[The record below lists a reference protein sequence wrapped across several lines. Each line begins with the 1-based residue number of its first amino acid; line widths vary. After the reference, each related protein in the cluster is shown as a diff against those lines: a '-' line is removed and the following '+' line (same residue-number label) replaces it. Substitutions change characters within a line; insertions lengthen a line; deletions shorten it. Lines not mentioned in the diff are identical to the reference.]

1 MSEMYPW
8 PGKFYI
14 GNSDSPVAIVTLDD
28 KMQFEEEKV
37 AIWGPMKTENL
48 GIEKVIA
55 NVLSNPNIRFLII
68 CGSEIRGHK
77 SGKTL
82 VKLIQN
88 GTEENGRIK
97 DAPGAVPY
105 IENLD
110 PEAVERFR
118 DQVTV
123 IDMVGETD
131 LSKIKEKIGYAI
143 DKDPGSYGEPYTAVK
158 IKEKEET
165 TFSADMALHASIKVD
180 PWGEVSKM
188 EEI

>member
-14 GNSDSPVAIVTLDD
+14 GSPDSPVAIVTLDD
-28 KMQFEEEKV
+28 KIQFKEDKV

-55 NVLSNPNIRFLII
+55 NVLSNPNIRFLIV
-68 CGSEIRGHK
+68 CGNEIRGHK

-82 VKLIQN
+82 VKLVQN

-110 PEAVERFR
+110 SEAVERFR
-118 DQVTV
+118 EQITV
-123 IDMVGETD
+123 IDMVGVTD
-131 LSKIKEKIGYAI
+131 MEKIQEKI
-143 DKDPGSYGEPYTAVK
+143 DHSQKNDPGSYGEPYTAVK

-165 TFSADMALHASIKVD
+165 TFSADIALHASIKVD
-180 PWGEVSKM
+180 PWGEVSEM
-188 EEI
+188 EEL